1 MQRQKLDYLDTAILQ
16 IKSLV
21 PKTQEYLEQNLD
33 SLMER
38 YVIPE
43 IRSIA
48 LAMNMP
54 QGFADGVGYV
64 KINRNTISIV
74 NRWGTKQKPLALW
87 FNNGTRDHGPKY
99 AKFLHWVDK
108 KTGQHIYAKW
118 VRGVPKTHAMQ
129 KGILF
134 GMSKLKS
141 HISTEIKD
149 NVGRKLGVY

>member
-99 AKFLHWVDK
+99 AKFLHWIDK
-108 KTGQHIYAKW
+108 KTGQHIYAKF
-118 VRGVPKTHAMQ
+118 VRGIPATHAME
-129 KGILF
+129 KGIEI
-134 GMSKLKS
+134 GMNKLKNS
-141 HISTEIKD
+141 ISTEIKD
-149 NVGRKLGVY
+149 KVGTQLGI